1 MVASLT
7 PRSYV
12 SALNDGWED
21 PVTQTTSAPSSAP
34 SSAPAFTAGP
44 PTLDA
49 PWPVALLA
57 SKIKG
62 WIDRLGTAWVEG
74 EITQWGISGG
84 NVYGKLKDLNEDA
97 TISFTIWSSVKA
109 RIPAD
114 LKQGDRVIAAVK
126 PNYWLKGGTLT
137 MQVSDM
143 RHVGLGDLLER
154 LERLRAQLA
163 AEGLFAL
170 ERKKRL
176 PFLPHTIGLVTGKDS
191 DAEKDVLRNAQ
202 LRWPAVRF
210 RIAYAA
216 VQGERTVPEVV
227 GAIRRLDADPEVE
240 VIIVARGGGDFQNL
254 LGFSDERLVRAAA
267 EAVTPIVSA
276 IGHEA
281 DRPLLDEVADLRAST
296 PTDAAKRVVPDV
308 AEELA
313 RVQQARA
320 RIGMRVT
327 HMIAHEIDR
336 IGHLRTRPVL
346 ASSSWIV
353 DSRAQELTRY
363 VARGAELMERCVD
376 RETTRVAELR
386 GQLRA
391 LSPQATLDRGYAIVQ
406 NDAGHVVSSPAE
418 APAGSALRVTVSDGA
433 FAATAGE
440 PLDSPA
446 HHETGAHHEAGEAT
460 PSRGK

>member
-1 MVASLT
+1 MQA
-7 PRSYV
+7 
-12 SALNDGWED
+12 A
-21 PVTQTTSAPSSAP
+21 
-34 SSAPAFTAGP
+34 P
-44 PTLDA
+44 PTADS
-49 PWPVALLA
+49 PWPVALLS

-84 NVYGKLKDLNEDA
+84 NVYGKLKDLTEDA

-114 LKQGDRVIAAVK
+114 LKQGDRVVAAIK
-126 PNYWLKGGTLT
+126 PNFWVKGGTLT
-137 MQVSDM
+137 MQVYDM
-143 RHVGLGDLLER
+143 KHVGLGDLLER
-154 LERLRAQLA
+154 LERLRQQLA
-163 AEGLFAL
+163 AEGLFAA

-202 LRWPAVRF
+202 LRWPQVRF
-210 RIAYAA
+210 RVVHAS
-216 VQGERTVPEVV
+216 VQGERTVTEVV
-227 GAIRRLDADPEVE
+227 SAIRRLDADPEVE

-267 EAVTPIVSA
+267 AALTPIVSA

-327 HMIAHEIDR
+327 QRIAHEIDR

-346 ASSSWIV
+346 ASPSWIV
-353 DSRAQELTRY
+353 DARAEELTRY
-363 VARGAELMERCVD
+363 VARGTELVARCVE

-391 LSPQATLDRGYAIVQ
+391 LSPQGTLDRGYAIVQ
-406 NDAGHVVSSPAE
+406 TAAGHVVTEPAE
-418 APAGSALRVTVSDGA
+418 APEGTSLRLTVSGGA
-433 FAATAGE
+433 LAATAGAE
-440 PLDSPA
+440 VSSPA
-446 HHETGAHHEAGEAT
+446 GRTDSSTDPADRPAGAQRA
-460 PSRGK
+460 K